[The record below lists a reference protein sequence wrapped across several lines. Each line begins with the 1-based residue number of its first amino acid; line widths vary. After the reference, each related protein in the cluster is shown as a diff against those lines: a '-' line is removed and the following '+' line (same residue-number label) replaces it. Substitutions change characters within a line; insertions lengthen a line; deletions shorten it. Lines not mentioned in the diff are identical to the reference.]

1 MVYYAPGSEGAKR
14 RDEAYQKQLDTPLSE
29 MMNRRWGVTQKEVD
43 DIRARSKRPMSDKE
57 VVAVLVA
64 RMPVPMSMPQQPM
77 LPVQPKQEDRPP
89 GDIPVGG
96 IPGSPDDFVPEPR
109 PGDFPPMIPV
119 QPQQPEPKP
128 WQRGDITPEE
138 QRFKDETGLDP
149 EDHANGDAW
158 RQWIR
163 GEGKPPSKPETRDW
177 NDLTKE
183 EQDKLRFP
191 PPGGG
196 TIGLPDS
203 GIPVADEEPTPEQPA
218 QRAYVVDPSKPLWA
232 KEING
237 EIISGLQQ
245 GPSGDWFNKDG
256 RMTSWGTFMT
266 WDELG
271 YNPNKTVADNFGQE
285 YADALDSYNKDG
297 ELSLEENKSLK
308 LLQDKYHASQKQ
320 QQQQQA
326 PPGLSHPEW
335 QGMDTGVDPGG
346 GQQSMMD
353 LWGGGGQQ
361 APTQQWGGQQGW
373 QRQEQGQTF
382 QDPITGRTLDR
393 RTGQP
398 VEQQDHWVQ
407 YGASGTK
414 RGKGTMP
421 GHTKWADVPEHIR
434 NSPEMKENMSKG
446 GWSPNES
453 TQINLESFLG
463 ANPHLAQQ
471 PQQQQQGWQDFG
483 GWQGWGGGQAM
494 PGGGMGGGFG
504 GMGNMFPGMQM
515 PPWATLPGSN
525 LVGQPQQPMDPGYGT
540 GQPQQPMDP
549 GFGTGQPGQNIPGAG
564 VIPGLPAVSPVPGAA
579 PELGQYGQEIAQ
591 AANTKLQQA
600 PQSGVPSGSP
610 VVYPSSQAIAPTTRQ
625 GGGGRRGGG
634 GASPFSYGVRV
645 Q

>member
-1 MVYYAPGSEGAKR
+1 MENLLKVSESERLERGLESDDQLNLRKMQLLNQIQNTQTHLDQMPDSYTDPDPKPAPAP
-14 RDEAYQKQLDTPLSE
+14 AP
-29 MMNRRWGVTQKEVD
+29 
-43 DIRARSKRPMSDKE
+43 A
-57 VVAVLVA
+57 
-64 RMPVPMSMPQQPM
+64 PVQQAPPQQ
-77 LPVQPKQEDRPP
+77 QP
-89 GDIPVGG
+89 
-96 IPGSPDDFVPEPR
+96 
-109 PGDFPPMIPV
+109 
-119 QPQQPEPKP
+119 
-128 WQRGDITPEE
+128 
-138 QRFKDETGLDP
+138 
-149 EDHANGDAW
+149 
-158 RQWIR
+158 
-163 GEGKPPSKPETRDW
+163 
-177 NDLTKE
+177 
-183 EQDKLRFP
+183 
-191 PPGGG
+191 
-196 TIGLPDS
+196 
-203 GIPVADEEPTPEQPA
+203 
-218 QRAYVVDPSKPLWA
+218 
-232 KEING
+232 
-237 EIISGLQQ
+237 
-245 GPSGDWFNKDG
+245 
-256 RMTSWGTFMT
+256 
-266 WDELG
+266 
-271 YNPNKTVADNFGQE
+271 
-285 YADALDSYNKDG
+285 
-297 ELSLEENKSLK
+297 
-308 LLQDKYHASQKQ
+308 
-320 QQQQQA
+320 

-382 QDPITGRTLDR
+382 QDPITGRPLDR

-414 RGKGTMP
+414 TGKGTP
-421 GHTKWADVPEHIR
+421 PNTTKWADVPEHIR
-434 NSPEMKENMSKG
+434 NSPEMKEQRSKG

-453 TQINLESFLG
+453 THINLGNFLG

-471 PQQQQQGWQDFG
+471 PQQQQWGGWQDFG

-549 GFGTGQPGQNIPGAG
+549 GYGTGQPGQNIPGAG

-579 PELGQYGQEIAQ
+579 PELGQYGQEIGE
-591 AANTKLQQA
+591 AANAKLQQA

-634 GASPFSYGVRV
+634 GASQFSYGVRV
-645 Q
+645 K